1 MKTKP
6 NPIAESSGR
15 TKQWHEQHRGVT
27 HKQLNVLLKMET
39 YERLNALRGDK
50 SWPKFLEGIK

>member
-1 MKTKP
+1 MKQ
-6 NPIAESSGR
+6 NSSER
-15 TKQWHEQHRGVT
+15 AKQWHEKRRGVT
-27 HKQLNVLLKMET
+27 HKQLNVLLPMET